1 MGFKHGI
8 SSRPFPFPLESR
20 QPQFLFIY
28 LFSFIPGFGNLR
40 ENLNFDSN
48 VFSVFKIKKNYN
60 SNDD

>member
-1 MGFKHGI
+1 MVFLVDH
-8 SSRPFPFPLESR
+8 SLSHLSR

-48 VFSVFKIKKNYN
+48 VFSVFKIKKK
-60 SNDD
+60 